1 MRITNRKINA
11 TLTISHRFVA
21 IKKQEEGK
29 EGGASNDRIV
39 ARYNAYKRAIVIVF
53 RFIHAIHKLK
63 NKAISEDRFDLA
75 TMFGRQT
82 SGGTILQR
90 TTYRIE
96 CHYRLDVDKQAFFP
110 PSSSS
115 SSYSTSSMNS
125 FNKSCRSVSNFCRS
139 NRTKYNQID
148 KSLYFN

>member
-82 SGGTILQR
+82 SEGTILQR

-110 PSSSS
+110 PPPPPPPHI
-115 SSYSTSSMNS
+115 
-125 FNKSCRSVSNFCRS
+125 RPPLWIVLI
-139 NRTKYNQID
+139 NRAAAYRIFADRIEQYNQID

>member
-139 NRTKYNQID
+139 NRTV
-148 KSLYFN
+148 